1 MNQNK
6 IPHTNTALILGIL
19 SYIGCCCLT
28 GFSGLILSGV
38 GLYFVKKGEETFAQN
53 PEAYDNY
60 KELKTAKIV
69 VIVALA
75 LSFISAALYLIFR
88 AMGIDEQ
95 AVQTLM
101 EEMQNI
107 Q

>member
-1 MNQNK
+1 MKQNK
-6 IPHTNTALILGIL
+6 IPHTKTALILGIL

-38 GLYFVKKGEETFAQN
+38 GLYLVKKGEEAFELN
-53 PEAYDNY
+53 PEVYDNY

-69 VIVALA
+69 VIVAMV
-75 LSFISAALYLIFR
+75 LSFISAALYLIFK
-88 AMGIDEQ
+88 AMGIDEHSVQ
-95 AVQTLM
+95 ALM
-101 EEMQNI
+101 EEMQNM